1 MVESRA
7 KILLVDLPSVS
18 PNELNLGLASIAAVM
33 RARGHEVRVLDLNN
47 LNVPGGRARRLRQ
60 ALEWAPDALGVSLFP
75 ACRVTYDG
83 ARDLLRAVRAAR
95 GDRTLR
101 VAGGVGISVAPAD
114 GARAVAGLADICVSG
129 EGEVTFAEIVEKRL
143 AGAPLTGIAGTVRF
157 EGAEPVQEPA
167 RKFIADLDT
176 LPLPAYEFFDSVGG
190 TLSEYPMMTSRGC
203 PFNCIFCL
211 NKTLTRRT
219 FRPRSHGNVVDEIAS
234 AKDGSSSTHCTS
246 GTTISLIRERAENI
260 FSLMMSATRACAF
273 LPDGIARIRW
283 RRSWRGC

>member
-129 EGEVTFAEIVEKRL
+129 EGEATFAEIVEKRL

-167 RKFIADLDT
+167 REFIADLDT
-176 LPLPAYEFFDSVGG
+176 LPLPAYELLRQRRRDACGIPDDDQPRLPVQLHLLPEQDAHAAHVPAALRGKRGG
-190 TLSEYPMMTSRGC
+190 
-203 PFNCIFCL
+203 
-211 NKTLTRRT
+211 
-219 FRPRSHGNVVDEIAS
+219 
-234 AKDGSSSTHCTS
+234 
-246 GTTISLIRERAENI
+246 
-260 FSLMMSATRACAF
+260 
-273 LPDGIARIRW
+273 
-283 RRSWRGC
+283 